1 MTNFL
6 VQILGVALS
15 LATSKIVLL
24 VAVGLLCLKLYLVH
38 SKGVCRSTQ
47 TLEGKTVIVTGG
59 NAGIGKET
67 AKELARRKARV
78 ILACRNLEK
87 ADKAMQEIFEE
98 TQQKVVIKRLDLAS
112 LRSVREF
119 AEDILKTES
128 RLDVLVN
135 NAGLINDR
143 SKVQLTEDGYE
154 VCFQTNYLGHFL
166 LTILLSELLKKSAP
180 SRVINLSSILHH
192 IGSTAN
198 LHDKATGN
206 HPWTHPVLV
215 YSNTKMAML
224 VFSRAL
230 AAKLKPHVKT
240 CQPGANMMSRK
251 TVADRVNQ
259 MYEDM
264 KKRLRAHLRDVVAI
278 CCTADCWTSFR
289 RSFLGVTAHWLGQDC
304 ARKSAVLACMR
315 LTGHHTYDVLASALH
330 GVFTDY
336 EILNKV
342 TATVADNASNFSKA
356 FRMFGHQETNEEEK
370 DHEVVDLY
378 QVLQAPLDLDT
389 PPDEDEVRLP
399 RHERCAAL
407 MLNLVATADA
417 EQALEDARYKRI
429 FSRVLTVCK
438 ALWTKQQHSSIAS
451 EVVKRHLRRFLLV
464 PCSTRWNSL
473 YKALD
478 QISQQGS
485 NINKLLDALNISRIL
500 GDDLIFLQEY
510 TSVCS
515 I

>member
-6 VQILGVALS
+6 VEILGVALF
-15 LATSKIVLL
+15 LATSKIVIL

-119 AEDILKTES
+119 ADDILKTES

-135 NAGLINDR
+135 NAGLINDT

-154 VCFQTNYLGHFL
+154 VCFQSNYLGHFL

-230 AAKLKPHVKT
+230 AAKLKPHGVTVNAVHPGPVKT
-240 CQPGANMMSRK
+240 
-251 TVADRVNQ
+251 
-259 MYEDM
+259 
-264 KKRLRAHLRDVVAI
+264 
-278 CCTADCWTSFR
+278 
-289 RSFLGVTAHWLGQDC
+289 
-304 ARKSAVLACMR
+304 
-315 LTGHHTYDVLASALH
+315 
-330 GVFTDY
+330 
-336 EILNKV
+336 
-342 TATVADNASNFSKA
+342 
-356 FRMFGHQETNEEEK
+356 
-370 DHEVVDLY
+370 
-378 QVLQAPLDLDT
+378 
-389 PPDEDEVRLP
+389 
-399 RHERCAAL
+399 
-407 MLNLVATADA
+407 
-417 EQALEDARYKRI
+417 
-429 FSRVLTVCK
+429 
-438 ALWTKQQHSSIAS
+438 SIAQGAS
-451 EVVKRHLRRFLLV
+451 FSVSLFFTFIFNYFGKTPHEGAQTSIYAAVEPSLVNETGKYFVDCRKDLMGWNALGRKRAQEVFEASLKLV
-464 PCSTRWNSL
+464 Q
-473 YKALD
+473 LD
-478 QISQQGS
+478 PAQVEKQ
-485 NINKLLDALNISRIL
+485 
-500 GDDLIFLQEY
+500 LQSP
-510 TSVCS
+510 TS
-515 I
+515 

>member
-6 VQILGVALS
+6 AQFLGVALS

-47 TLEGKTVIVTGG
+47 TLEGKTIIVTGG

-98 TQQKVVIKRLDLAS
+98 TQQKVVVKRLDLAS

-119 AEDILKTES
+119 ADDILKTES

-135 NAGLINDR
+135 NAGLINDT

-154 VCFQTNYLGHFL
+154 VCFQSNYLGHFL

-192 IGSTAN
+192 IGSTAH

-230 AAKLKPHVKT
+230 AAKLKPHGVTVNAVHPGPVKT
-240 CQPGANMMSRK
+240 SIVQG
-251 TVADRVNQ
+251 
-259 MYEDM
+259 
-264 KKRLRAHLRDVVAI
+264 
-278 CCTADCWTSFR
+278 TSFSVSLFFTFIFNYFGKTPQEGAQTSIYAAVEPSLVNETGKYFVDCR
-289 RSFLGVTAHWLGQDC
+289 KDLMGWNALG
-304 ARKSAVLACMR
+304 RKRAQEVFE
-315 LTGHHTYDVLASALH
+315 ASLKL
-330 GVFTDY
+330 VQLDPTQ
-336 EILNKV
+336 V
-342 TATVADNASNFSKA
+342 
-356 FRMFGHQETNEEEK
+356 EK
-370 DHEVVDLY
+370 
-378 QVLQAPLDLDT
+378 QLQSP
-389 PPDEDEVRLP
+389 
-399 RHERCAAL
+399 
-407 MLNLVATADA
+407 
-417 EQALEDARYKRI
+417 
-429 FSRVLTVCK
+429 
-438 ALWTKQQHSSIAS
+438 
-451 EVVKRHLRRFLLV
+451 
-464 PCSTRWNSL
+464 
-473 YKALD
+473 
-478 QISQQGS
+478 
-485 NINKLLDALNISRIL
+485 
-500 GDDLIFLQEY
+500 
-510 TSVCS
+510 TS
-515 I
+515 

>member
-1 MTNFL
+1 WASRMR
-6 VQILGVALS
+6 S
-15 LATSKIVLL
+15 IVIL

-119 AEDILKTES
+119 ADDILKTES

-135 NAGLINDR
+135 NAGLINDT

-154 VCFQTNYLGHFL
+154 VCFQSNYLGHFL

-192 IGSTAN
+192 IGSTAD

-215 YSNTKMAML
+215 YSNSKMAML

-230 AAKLKPHVKT
+230 AAKLKPHGVTVNAVHPGPVKT
-240 CQPGANMMSRK
+240 SIAQG
-251 TVADRVNQ
+251 
-259 MYEDM
+259 
-264 KKRLRAHLRDVVAI
+264 
-278 CCTADCWTSFR
+278 TSFSVSLFFTFIFNYFGKTPHEGAQTSIYAAVEPSLVNETGKYFVDCR
-289 RSFLGVTAHWLGQDC
+289 KDLMGWNALG
-304 ARKSAVLACMR
+304 RKRAQEVFE
-315 LTGHHTYDVLASALH
+315 ASLKLVQLDPAQ
-330 GVFTDY
+330 V
-336 EILNKV
+336 
-342 TATVADNASNFSKA
+342 
-356 FRMFGHQETNEEEK
+356 EK
-370 DHEVVDLY
+370 
-378 QVLQAPLDLDT
+378 QLQSP
-389 PPDEDEVRLP
+389 
-399 RHERCAAL
+399 
-407 MLNLVATADA
+407 
-417 EQALEDARYKRI
+417 
-429 FSRVLTVCK
+429 
-438 ALWTKQQHSSIAS
+438 
-451 EVVKRHLRRFLLV
+451 
-464 PCSTRWNSL
+464 
-473 YKALD
+473 
-478 QISQQGS
+478 
-485 NINKLLDALNISRIL
+485 
-500 GDDLIFLQEY
+500 
-510 TSVCS
+510 TS
-515 I
+515 

>member
-119 AEDILKTES
+119 ADDILKTES

-135 NAGLINDR
+135 NAGLINDT

-154 VCFQTNYLGHFL
+154 VCFQSNYLGHFL

-192 IGSTAN
+192 IGSTAD

-206 HPWTHPVLV
+206 HSWTHPVLV
-215 YSNTKMAML
+215 YSNSKMAML

-230 AAKLKPHVKT
+230 AAKLKPHGVTVNAVHPGPVKT
-240 CQPGANMMSRK
+240 
-251 TVADRVNQ
+251 
-259 MYEDM
+259 
-264 KKRLRAHLRDVVAI
+264 
-278 CCTADCWTSFR
+278 
-289 RSFLGVTAHWLGQDC
+289 
-304 ARKSAVLACMR
+304 
-315 LTGHHTYDVLASALH
+315 
-330 GVFTDY
+330 
-336 EILNKV
+336 
-342 TATVADNASNFSKA
+342 
-356 FRMFGHQETNEEEK
+356 
-370 DHEVVDLY
+370 
-378 QVLQAPLDLDT
+378 
-389 PPDEDEVRLP
+389 
-399 RHERCAAL
+399 
-407 MLNLVATADA
+407 
-417 EQALEDARYKRI
+417 
-429 FSRVLTVCK
+429 
-438 ALWTKQQHSSIAS
+438 SIAQGAS
-451 EVVKRHLRRFLLV
+451 FSVSLFFTFIFNYFGKTPHEGAQTSIYAAVEPSLVNETGKYFVDCRKDLMGWNALGRKRAQEVFEASLKLV
-464 PCSTRWNSL
+464 Q
-473 YKALD
+473 LD
-478 QISQQGS
+478 PAQVEKQ
-485 NINKLLDALNISRIL
+485 
-500 GDDLIFLQEY
+500 LQSP
-510 TSVCS
+510 TS
-515 I
+515 